1 MTNSG
6 WRIGCD
12 IGGTFTDFFAIDAD
26 GKRIVAEKRLTTPD
40 DPSRAVIEG
49 LQALHSR
56 MPGGL
61 GAASTFIHGT
71 TLVINAL
78 IQRKGARTGL
88 LATRGFIDVPEMRRE
103 VRYDSYDLQADF
115 PMPLV
120 ERPDRLPVHE
130 RVLADGSVH
139 ESLDE
144 THALAQYRR
153 LRDAGVEA
161 VAVCLLHSYAN
172 PVHEQRLR
180 DLILA
185 EDPGAFVSLSSDVL
199 PEIREFERM
208 TAVTANA
215 YVQPLVSQY
224 LDRMLARLS
233 QAGFGGRVHLM
244 LSNGGLSSVA
254 TARAFP
260 IRIVES
266 GPAAGAMAAEH
277 FSGALGLPDLLS
289 FDMGGTTAKSVL
301 VKDGRVSI
309 SNNCEVARVHRFKKG
324 SGLPLKLPFVDLLE
338 IGAGGGSI
346 VQINQMGLIQVGPES
361 ASSVPGPACYGR
373 GGQQP
378 TVTDA
383 NLILGYLNADY
394 FLGGEM
400 RLDRAAARKA
410 IEEHVCE
417 PMNMGLLEAA
427 WGVHDIVNENMASAA
442 KIHLAEKGEA
452 PQRLAMIAFGGAGPL
467 HAAGL
472 ARKLGIGTVVVPP
485 WAGVLSALG
494 FFAAPV
500 SFDVTAT
507 YKTALDVLDI
517 AHLATLLAG
526 MRAEVARF
534 LGTDE
539 ASIAFETELELRY
552 AGQGF
557 EVPVRL
563 PHGAVGIDSVEQL
576 RRLFEETYLRLYGR
590 VYSDIGLE
598 LMNLHVTGRLDT
610 AALALP
616 PVSAGGDLS
625 QARKGSRPAYSHVA
639 RALVPHDV
647 FERRLLPVG
656 AEISGPAIV
665 EERECTTIVAP
676 DMRCSVHPSGAL
688 IIDAARA

>member
-12 IGGTFTDFFAIDAD
+12 IGGTFTDFFAIDAT
-26 GKRIVAEKRLTTPD
+26 GARIVAEKRLTTPD

-49 LQALHSR
+49 LLAMQSR
-56 MPGGL
+56 IPGGL

-78 IQRKGARTGL
+78 IQRKGARIGL
-88 LATRGFIDVPEMRRE
+88 LATKGFTDILEMRRE

-120 ERPDRLPVHE
+120 ERPDRLAVLE
-130 RVLADGSVH
+130 RVLADGSVR
-139 ESLDE
+139 EALDE
-144 THALAQYRR
+144 DHALTQYRR

-172 PVHEQRLR
+172 SVHEQRVR

-185 EDPGAFVSLSSDVL
+185 EDPAAFVSLSSDVL

-208 TAVTANA
+208 TAATANA

-224 LDRMLARLS
+224 LDRMLARLG
-233 QAGFGGRVHLM
+233 QAGFGGKVYLM
-244 LSNGGLSSVA
+244 LSNGGLSSVE
-254 TARAFP
+254 TVRAFP

-277 FSGALGLPDLLS
+277 FSRSLGLPDLLS

-301 VKDGRVSI
+301 VKDGRVSV
-309 SNNCEVARVHRFKKG
+309 SSNCEVARVHRFKKG
-324 SGLPLKLPFVDLLE
+324 SGLPLKLPFVDLME

-346 VQINQMGLIQVGPES
+346 VQISQMGLIQVGPES
-361 ASSVPGPACYGR
+361 AGSVPGPACYGR
-373 GGQQP
+373 GGEHP

-383 NLILGYLNADY
+383 NLLLGYLNAGY

-400 RLDRAAARKA
+400 RLDDAAAHKA
-410 IEEHVCE
+410 IEEKICR
-417 PMNMGLLEAA
+417 PMNLDVLEAA
-427 WGVHDIVNENMASAA
+427 WGIHDIVNENMASAA

-517 AHLATLLAG
+517 AHLGTLLAG

-534 LGTDE
+534 LGTGE
-539 ASIAFETELELRY
+539 ALIAFETELELRY

-557 EVPVRL
+557 EVPIRL
-563 PHGAVGIDSVEQL
+563 PQGAVGVDSKEQV
-576 RRLFEETYLRLYGR
+576 RQLFEATYLRLYGR
-590 VYSDIGLE
+590 TYSDIGLE
-598 LMNLHVTGRLDT
+598 LMNIHVTGRLDT
-610 AALALP
+610 AALTLP
-616 PVSAGGDLS
+616 PASTAGDPS
-625 QARKGSRPAYSHVA
+625 QAHKGSRAAYSPAA

-647 FERRLLPVG
+647 YERRLLPIG
-656 AEISGPAIV
+656 AEIPGPAII
-665 EERECTTIVAP
+665 EERECTTIVAQE
-676 DMRCSVHPSGAL
+676 MRCSVHPSGAL
-688 IIDAARA
+688 MITAARA